1 MKESPTEE
9 KKDEGQGHDPG
20 VKGQEVETGKGQGQE
35 IVTGKTGR
43 EADLKNVGVV
53 VVVVPAQ
60 RQGSVNHTNTGMSHR
75 QAMNT

>member
-43 EADLKNVGVV
+43 EGKSRLLGECHCSCLYVV
-53 VVVVPAQ
+53 FC
-60 RQGSVNHTNTGMSHR
+60 
-75 QAMNT
+75 